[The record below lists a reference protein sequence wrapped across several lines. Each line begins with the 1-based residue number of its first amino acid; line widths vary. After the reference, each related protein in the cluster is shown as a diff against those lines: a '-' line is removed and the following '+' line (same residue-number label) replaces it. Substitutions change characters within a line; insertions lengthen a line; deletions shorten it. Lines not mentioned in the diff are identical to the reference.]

1 MEHPITPPP
10 ELVAQWSD
18 IKPMEDAVVQNWVK
32 IATAAAQWG
41 ADQEL
46 EACCEWLKA
55 EGYPGTVID
64 LRAARRPKP
73 LSEADLALDA
83 LGPEPLPENTPSGYT
98 FLNGGAIEGHRR
110 IRRALE
116 RLKELEACL
125 EHLSRRGFS
134 DADILGLRAARRPK
148 PPSLKEQALLQLD
161 TLNADLAMHGRG
173 CDLSQIRRALE
184 QLND

>member
-10 ELVAQWSD
+10 ELVRQW
-18 IKPMEDAVVQNWVK
+18 INDAVGPNYEQC
-32 IATAAAQWG
+32 ISTAAARWG

-46 EACCEWLKA
+46 EACCEWLDRRLFGRDEIA
-55 EGYPGTVID
+55 E